1 MRLPNRNQKVRGEID
16 RFGGNRECSEMT
28 TARAPDAVV
37 GWPFASGP
45 VPGLCCGA
53 DELLMVLAPNVM
65 ADCRGAGLSLMECSS
80 SRELWV

>member
-37 GWPFASGP
+37 
-45 VPGLCCGA
+45 
-53 DELLMVLAPNVM
+53 D
-65 ADCRGAGLSLMECSS
+65 GLSLRDLCLDCVAVRMNS
-80 SRELWV
+80 